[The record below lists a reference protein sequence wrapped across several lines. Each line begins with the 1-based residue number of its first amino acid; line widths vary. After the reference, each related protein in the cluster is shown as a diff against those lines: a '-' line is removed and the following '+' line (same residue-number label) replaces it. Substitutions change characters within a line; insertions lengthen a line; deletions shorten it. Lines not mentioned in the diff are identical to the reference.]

1 MATPA
6 ANSLR
11 YNFLPSLLPALPPNL
26 DGEVAFVVNG
36 SDTGTMITLG
46 TPFTTTSLQDFVDLG
61 IEYSE
66 TADNAA
72 LPEYGNNNL
81 ILQAKAFYD
90 LAGEGARAHWLV
102 LSSGPNGP
110 NLSTRTNSFTS
121 IFGGTQSTNLMAAL
135 ARQAQ
140 YQIRILGVS
149 FSRRQANMIV
159 DPDDS
164 SMTIVNTN
172 EYRLAPAVTGTSFAG
187 GLSKA
192 NITTIE
198 ENAAYWEEMGMP
210 FLAVVGADG
219 VDGAPPIEFS
229 TATNRRTSVLV
240 GGISQRRLVASGI
253 TNGADYD
260 ALDNAARVRFRTK
273 APVGLCLG
281 SLYRRAVQES
291 LVKVNLGP
299 IPILDESEAY
309 VRGDLVREL
318 SPTDATELNDG
329 RFIYLRAYPAN
340 SGVFWATDSL
350 AGTTDTAYEVDTQQR
365 RSVAKA
371 AFSANGFLTNILGND
386 FELDNRGYLSNTEA
400 ETIEMSLND
409 RLGATLV
416 ETGNLSDI
424 TARLINDQP
433 FEPNRRIR
441 LNLSIIPRG
450 VLKTISVEIGRF
462 IST

>member
-11 YNFLPSLLPALPPNL
+11 YTFLPSLLPALPPNL

-149 FSRRQANMIV
+149 FSYPITNGTIYGAV
-159 DPDDS
+159 DD
-164 SMTIVNTN
+164 TH
-172 EYRLAPAVTGTSFAG
+172 FAG

-219 VDGAPPIEFS
+219 VNGDPPITFE
-229 TATNRRTSVLV
+229 AEDNRRTSVLV